1 MCTLW
6 RYAPNLYP
14 YKIADLLRFKTFAIN
29 IKSNLY
35 KRWQFMEGFHG
46 PVSGQRVLRMSL

>member
-1 MCTLW
+1 MRGDTF
-6 RYAPNLYP
+6 RNLCP

-35 KRWQFMEGFHG
+35 INDGNFFVGFHG
-46 PVSGQRVLRMSL
+46 RVSGQRSEKS